1 MVLSEEDK
9 CNIREILYKSLN
21 ENLKFLFPND
31 DINYREE
38 YRYEFCEVVDDLID
52 YINVHIKHK
61 IFFTRT
67 VFMSWFLYHVI
78 NNIVVDNFDR
88 SYKFYFCSDVL
99 YDRIFDIILPYYKF
113 MNIKNSYKNG
123 KLT

>member
-1 MVLSEEDK
+1 MILNEEDK
-9 CNIREILYKSLN
+9 CNIREILYESLN
-21 ENLKFLFPND
+21 ENLKFLFPDD

-38 YRYEFCEVVDDLID
+38 YRYEFCEAVDDLID
-52 YINVHIKHK
+52 YINVHIKYN

-78 NNIVVDNFDR
+78 YNIVADNFDR
-88 SYKFYFCSDVL
+88 SYKFYFCGGVL
-99 YDRIFDIILPYYKF
+99 YDKIFDIIMPYYKF
-113 MNIKNSYKNG
+113 MNIKDGDKNG